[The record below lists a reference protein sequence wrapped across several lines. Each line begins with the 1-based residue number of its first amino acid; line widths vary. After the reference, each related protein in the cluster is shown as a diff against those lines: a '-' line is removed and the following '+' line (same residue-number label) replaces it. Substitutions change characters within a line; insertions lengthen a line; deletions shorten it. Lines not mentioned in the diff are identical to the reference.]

1 MRLVGLGTI
10 SGGFQG
16 VSLYPG
22 GNVGL
27 RGSVPPAAGF
37 GIFWDTAVRDMRD
50 QRRDAARDP
59 SNIVEKLV

>member
-1 MRLVGLGTI
+1 M
-10 SGGFQG
+10 
-16 VSLYPG
+16 SLYPG